1 MERRGFLKLS
11 GTTAAAIV
19 IAPSLVTETLRAE
32 DGSLYKSY
40 GKVMLKDKDGNP
52 LTTANLVK
60 EESYIFHY
68 PYVATTNILV
78 DIGQATKKDVNLKG
92 EDGTAYVF
100 KGGVGSKG
108 SIVAFSSICPHAFS
122 HISQGDSF
130 FRYVKA
136 GAEKGTTAAL
146 KPDGEGVFVCSSHLS
161 SFSSTEGGKG
171 IGGPVLGKQ
180 NLAQIVLEVDKD
192 DVIWAVGVLGQDKF
206 QEYLGAYKGEF
217 KKYYGNKRKAKKLLK
232 VDNVKVVT
240 LKNFTTQEMA
250 F

>member
-11 GTTAAAIV
+11 GTAAAAV
-19 IAPSLVTETLRAE
+19 VVAPSLITETLRAD
-32 DGSLYKSY
+32 DGSMYKSY

-52 LTTANLVK
+52 LKSANLVK

-68 PYVATTNILV
+68 PYVSTTNILV
-78 DIGQATKKDVNLKG
+78 DIGEATKKNVHLTA
-92 EDGTAYVF
+92 EDGTKYVF

-108 SIVAFSSICPHAFS
+108 SVSAYSTICPHAFS
-122 HISQGDSF
+122 HVSKGTSF
-130 FRYVKA
+130 FRYVKTT
-136 GAEKGTTAAL
+136 GTTAAM
-146 KPDGEGVFVCSSHLS
+146 KPDGEGVFVCSAHLS
-161 SFSSTEGGKG
+161 SFSVKEGGKG

-180 NLAQIVLEVDKD
+180 NLAQIVLEIDKD

-206 QEYLGAYKGEF
+206 QEYLSSYKDEF

-232 VDNVKVVT
+232 VDYVETIT
-240 LKNFTTQEMA
+240 LKNFTEQEIA